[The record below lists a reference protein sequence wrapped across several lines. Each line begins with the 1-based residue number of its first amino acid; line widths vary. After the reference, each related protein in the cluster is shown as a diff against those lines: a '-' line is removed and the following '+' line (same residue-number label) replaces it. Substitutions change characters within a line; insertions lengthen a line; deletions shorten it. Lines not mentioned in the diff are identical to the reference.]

1 MFLHHV
7 PNSYELDNKARSS
20 LRQRTGNQQKVQS
33 EHSGT
38 LTQSSSTQSQ
48 LQASKETEWKNT

>member
-1 MFLHHV
+1 MLLHHV
-7 PNSYELDNKARSS
+7 ANSYELDNKARSS

-38 LTQSSSTQSQ
+38 LTQSQ
-48 LQASKETEWKNT
+48 LQASKETE

>member
-7 PNSYELDNKARSS
+7 STSYELDNKARSS
-20 LRQRTGNQQKVQS
+20 LTQRTGNQQTVQS

-48 LQASKETEWKNT
+48 LQASKETEC